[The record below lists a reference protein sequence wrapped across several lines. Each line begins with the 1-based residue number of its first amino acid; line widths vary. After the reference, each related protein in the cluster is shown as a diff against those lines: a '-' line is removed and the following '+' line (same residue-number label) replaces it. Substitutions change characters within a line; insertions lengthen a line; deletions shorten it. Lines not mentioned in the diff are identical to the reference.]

1 MAALAAEPAGEV
13 GSEAEILS
21 AVARVTVA
29 ACLSSRIW
37 ATTARSAAAAGDR
50 SAAEMVSAGAP
61 TRANTGRPLSPKS
74 GMISSS
80 IFRFDL

>member
-1 MAALAAEPAGEV
+1 MATVAAEPAGEV

-21 AVARVTVA
+21 SVARVTVA

-37 ATTARSAAAAGDR
+37 ATTVSSAVAVGDR

-61 TRANTGRPLSPKS
+61 NRASTGRPLSAKS
-74 GMISSS
+74 GTISSS
-80 IFRFDL
+80 IFCFDL